1 MKRFEGKV
9 AVVTGGASGIG
20 LATASRLAAEGAA
33 LALVDRDGGAVRRA
47 AQDLLG
53 SSVRALALE
62 ADVSDARALAD
73 AFDEA
78 AGKLGKLDVV
88 INSAGIIARGNLA
101 ETSEDEWRR
110 VLEIDLHS
118 MFHSARAAVPLLRAA
133 GGGAIVNVASVAGSR
148 GSVNVAY
155 AAAKGGVISL
165 TRQLAGELASDR
177 IRVNSVSPGFTVTG
191 LNRDLRGS
199 SAESRWARRIPLARY
214 ADAQEIAAACAFLA
228 SVDASYITGTDLVV
242 DGGLSA
248 VVFPDPFETVYP
260 RIGAEQGG
268 AA

>member
-1 MKRFEGKV
+1 MKRFDGKV

-20 LATASRLAAEGAA
+20 LATASRLASEGAA

-47 AQDLLG
+47 AQDLQRSG
-53 SSVRALALE
+53 SRVLALE
-62 ADVSDARALAD
+62 ADVSNARALAAVFGD
-73 AFDEA
+73 A
-78 AGKLGKLDVV
+78 AGELGRLDVV
-88 INSAGIIARGNLA
+88 INSAGIIARGNLS

-110 VLEIDLHS
+110 VLEVDLHS
-118 MFHSARAAVPLLRAA
+118 MFYSARAAVPLLRAA

-165 TRQLAGELASDR
+165 TRQLAGELAGDR
-177 IRVNSVSPGFTVTG
+177 IRVNSVSPGFTFTG
-191 LNRDLRGS
+191 LNRELRGS
-199 SAESRWARRIPLARY
+199 SAEDRWARRIPLARY
-214 ADAQEIAAACAFLA
+214 ADAREIAAACAFLA
-228 SVDASYITGTDLVV
+228 SNDASYVTGTDLVV

-248 VVFPDPFETVYP
+248 VVFANPFETVYP
-260 RIGAEQGG
+260 MTATENGG